1 MFAEFIGTF
10 LLTLFVCGI
19 GIKLDQNSM
28 VPGLVGA
35 LGGGLTVSTMIWVTN
50 SMSGGNINP
59 AITLTLVLSNELNI
73 LRGVCYIVFQL
84 LGSIA
89 GFATLLAILPSN
101 YVGLGQV
108 GLTLVNPKVSRNL
121 NCLKILN
128 SICFVN

>member
-1 MFAEFIGTF
+1 VFAEFIGTF

-73 LRGVCYIVFQL
+73 LRGVCYISFDCSWRRVY
-84 LGSIA
+84 
-89 GFATLLAILPSN
+89 N
-101 YVGLGQV
+101 YIHADIDCPVV
-108 GLTLVNPKVSRNL
+108 H
-121 NCLKILN
+121 
-128 SICFVN
+128 